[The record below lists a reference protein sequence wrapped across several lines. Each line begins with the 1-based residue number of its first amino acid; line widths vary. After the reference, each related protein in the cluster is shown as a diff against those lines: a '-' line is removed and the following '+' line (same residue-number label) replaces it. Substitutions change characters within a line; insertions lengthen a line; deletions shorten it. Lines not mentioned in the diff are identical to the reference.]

1 MNTIIDQ
8 ILILG
13 ILAGIG
19 ALTFRFKILEEGAK
33 GVIEKLVFYVSL
45 PLLIVTKLSM
55 LEFTAEIFRNA
66 GLVVVITYVIMFS
79 QLALGKLSAKNIS
92 LKKATNCYS

>member
-13 ILAGIG
+13 ILAGVG
-19 ALTFRFKILEEGAK
+19 AIAFRFKILEEGAK

-45 PLLIVTKLSM
+45 PPKYMT
-55 LEFTAEIFRNA
+55 IFQKSD
-66 GLVVVITYVIMFS
+66 L
-79 QLALGKLSAKNIS
+79 
-92 LKKATNCYS
+92 TN